1 MKLARR
7 LDFFLVKQEMR
18 LQFLFKGD
26 LSFVYIIFSRIA
38 LAALVLAS
46 INLSLSWQVAQAQ
59 SLEGQQSLLRARAAA
74 LNGDLERAI
83 EEWTVAEDAFLQAG
97 DYRGRIEVLLR
108 RAEAYARRGFVPE
121 AVADLNLC
129 RDLAEVTGE
138 VGRLAEIDG
147 AMGSA
152 LLYRDRP
159 LAEHLLRQSL
169 ARAKSEGRWG
179 VAASTL
185 NNLGNILAIGREMGA
200 AREAYEESTAAA
212 MQAGDSLIAATAG
225 INSARLAAAG
235 GDTEA
240 AQLHLARV
248 RGQLEQLPLGSARTR
263 LTLTQAV
270 ILLHMHENLGD
281 GADARRYYIYRGL
294 TSAANDAATLSD
306 PRDLAAA
313 QGYLG
318 RLYEVEGRQAEA
330 LTLTREAIFSAQQLD
345 EAGLLYRWYWQ
356 AGRLMKALGD
366 PDQAIEAYRSAI
378 DDLQLVRADLVLQ
391 QEPSAGSFRETTG
404 AVYFE
409 LADLLL
415 KRAEEEEDETVV
427 HQSLREA
434 QEAIENFKAAELE
447 DYFQDDCVATLQA
460 RERRLDRLEKGT
472 AAVYPIPLA
481 DRLEIILTIGDQL
494 QHVRVDVTADRLAS
508 QASALRRFLQEDYVG
523 SDYLGSARQLYQW
536 LIDPIRPILT
546 EEQIETLVIVP
557 DGVLRTIPFAA
568 LYDGESFLIENYAV
582 AVVPGLTLLDPKP
595 LSRVDSEIFIS
606 ALTKPVQGWTALPAV
621 ADEVGKIGE
630 IFDVN
635 LLQDEDF
642 VLANVEREF
651 SRRPYSVVHVASHG
665 VFAENARDSYLL
677 TYDGKIT
684 MNQLERLIKLG
695 QFRDE
700 PVELLTLSA
709 CQTAAGNDRAALGL
723 SGIAVKAGARSV
735 MGSLW
740 LIADQ
745 ATALLIAEFYERLRA
760 DKMSKAEALRQAQL
774 SLLRDSRYSH
784 PYFWSPFLM
793 IGNWL

>member
-1 MKLARR
+1 MKLIPKFN
-7 LDFFLVKQEMR
+7 FFLPLQEPASKMLSLR
-18 LQFLFKGD
+18 DIFLIHLVPG
-26 LSFVYIIFSRIA
+26 RITTA
-38 LAALVLAS
+38 LLLL
-46 INLSLSWQVAQAQ
+46 LSLSLCSLWQLAHAQ
-59 SLEGQQSLLRARAAA
+59 SLEGRQSLSRARTAA

-97 DYRGRIEVLLR
+97 DNRGRIEVLLR

-129 RDLAEVTGE
+129 RGLAEDIGE

-159 LAEHLLRQSL
+159 MAEHLLRQSL

-185 NNLGNILAIGREMGA
+185 NNLGNILAIGREVVA

-212 MQAGDSLIAATAG
+212 IRAGDSLIAATAG
-225 INSARLAAAG
+225 INAARLAVAG
-235 GDTEA
+235 GDADA
-240 AQLHLARV
+240 AQLHLAGV

-263 LTLTQAV
+263 LTLAQAV
-270 ILLHMHENLGD
+270 VLLRMHENLGD
-281 GADARRYYIYRGL
+281 GADARRYHIYRGL
-294 TSAANDAATLSD
+294 TLAASDATTLSD
-306 PRDLAAA
+306 PRDMAAA
-313 QGYLG
+313 RGYLG
-318 RLYEVEGRQAEA
+318 HLYEVEGRLSEA
-330 LTLTREAIFSAQQLD
+330 LTLTREAIFTAQQLD

-356 AGRLMKALGD
+356 AGRLMKALGE
-366 PDQAIEAYRSAI
+366 PDQAIDAYRNAI

-391 QEPSAGSFRETTG
+391 QEAGAQSFRETTG

-415 KRAEEEEDETVV
+415 KRATAAEDETIV
-427 HQSLREA
+427 HEA
-434 QEAIENFKAAELE
+434 LQEAREAIELFKAAELE

-472 AAVYPIPLA
+472 AAIYPIPLA
-481 DRLEIILTIGDQL
+481 DRLEIILTIGDRL
-494 QHVRVDVTADRLAS
+494 QHVQVDVREEHLTDLAL
-508 QASALRRFLQEDYVG
+508 ALRQSLQEDYVA
-523 SDYLGSARQLYQW
+523 SNYRKSAQQLYQW
-536 LIDPIRPILT
+536 LIEPIRPILM
-546 EEQIETLVIVP
+546 EEQITTLVVVP

-568 LYDGESFLIENYAV
+568 LYDGEAFLIESYAV

-595 LSRVDSEIFIS
+595 LSRVASEIFVS
-606 ALTKPVQGWTALPAV
+606 ALTKPVQGWSALPAV

-630 IFDVN
+630 IFDIN

-642 VLANVEREF
+642 VFANVEREF
-651 SRRPYSVVHVASHG
+651 SRQAYSVIHVASHG

-740 LIADQ
+740 LIADE
-745 ATALLIAEFYERLRA
+745 ATALLVADFYQRLH
-760 DKMSKAEALRQAQL
+760 DNKMSKAEALQQAQL
-774 SLLRDSRYSH
+774 ALMRDPRYGH
-784 PYFWSPFLM
+784 PFFWSPFLI